1 MIMKKQTYTRYE
13 KAKIIGARALQIA
26 YGAPPLIETNEIDP
40 LKIAEIEFEKGLI
53 PFVVVRKFSDHGQ
66 DNN

>member
-1 MIMKKQTYTRYE
+1 VFCLSDKMKKEESYTRYE

-26 YGAPPLIETNEIDP
+26 YGAPPLIETKEIDP

-53 PFVVVRKFSDHGQ
+53 PFVVVRKYS
-66 DNN
+66 

>member
-1 MIMKKQTYTRYE
+1 MKQKKGYTRYE

-53 PFVVVRKFSDHGQ
+53 PFVVIRKYE
-66 DNN
+66 NNS